1 MKKRKS
7 IPALLLSLCLM
18 LGIFS
23 ACSTNLPRD
32 GAVDNTSP
40 PDTNVSVAFSNTYSD
55 IYKALSTSLTSSNS
69 AADGREL
76 GGAMDLSE
84 TAASDEATAAAPD
97 TAVTENSD
105 SDYSNT
111 NVQVDGIDEG
121 DIVKTDGSYIYIL
134 HDSELIIMKADGA
147 ETAEVYRGTIAE
159 QDERTTDGQYDYSY
173 EYPYELYITGNYL
186 VVLSTYSDYTVY
198 ETDSYDERGY
208 QDTSRV
214 LLDIY
219 DVSNPRS
226 PKLLHQL
233 GQDGSNI
240 ATRLVDNT
248 LYLIS
253 AYYVYDMNEDD
264 PGTFIPSLYRD
275 GVSTLIS
282 EDCIGI
288 MPYYNS
294 TAYTILSAFDIPTG
308 KLNANQTI
316 LGGGSTVYMNH
327 ENIYVAVS
335 TYDETASAPYTDSVY
350 KVIDYTGT
358 NKTAISRFDISGNGI
373 SLASTGTV
381 NGNLNDQ
388 FSMDEKDGNLRLV
401 TTAYSNTWSVYTD
414 ESKGWEFYEW
424 SEDGSQ
430 TSNALYV
437 LDSAMHIVGSV
448 TGLASDEVVY
458 SVRFDGNIAY
468 FVTFR
473 TVDPLFAVDL
483 TDPTSPEVLSSL
495 KIAGFSEY
503 LHLYGDDRL
512 FGLGMDADEETGMT
526 DGMKLTMFDT
536 TDPANVTEKHTLLL
550 DSAYST
556 ALYNHKA
563 MLIDG
568 DKNIIAFPVEDGYAV
583 YGYSDD
589 RGFYLRAHIDA
600 GSWYGDARGLYIGDY
615 IYIVSYDG
623 LTVLDMNNFTEATII
638 EF

>member
-7 IPALLLSLCLM
+7 ISTLVLSLCLM

-23 ACSTNLPRD
+23 ACSTNLSRD

-55 IYKALSTSLTSSNS
+55 IYKALSTSLTSNNS

-134 HDSELIIMKADGA
+134 HDSELIIMNADGA

-186 VVLSTYSDYTVY
+186 IVLSTYSDYTVY

-219 DVSNPRS
+219 DVSNPES

-253 AYYVYDMNEDD
+253 AYYVYDINEDD
-264 PGTFIPSLYRD
+264 PGTFIPSLYQD

-288 MPYYNS
+288 MPYYDS
-294 TAYTILSAFDIPTG
+294 TAYTILSAYDIPTG
-308 KLNANQTI
+308 TLNANQTV

-350 KVIDYTGT
+350 TVIDYTGT

-373 SLASTGTV
+373 TLASTGTV
-381 NGNLNDQ
+381 NGNLNNQ
-388 FSMDEKDGNLRLV
+388 FAMDENDGNLRLV
-401 TTAYSNTWSVYTD
+401 TTTYSDTWSVYTD
-414 ESKGWEFYEW
+414 DSKGWEFYDW

-437 LDSAMHIVGSV
+437 LDSAMNIVGSV
-448 TGLASDEVVY
+448 TDLASDEVVY
-458 SVRFDGNIAY
+458 SVRFDGNTAY

-473 TVDPLFAVDL
+473 TIDPLFAVDL
-483 TDPTSPEVLSSL
+483 SNPTSPKVLSTL
-495 KIAGFSEY
+495 KIAGFSQY
-503 LHLYGDDRL
+503 LHLYSDDRL

-536 TDPANVTEKHTLLL
+536 KDPANVTEKHTLLL
-550 DSAYST
+550 DSEYST

-563 MLIDG
+563 ILIDR

-589 RGFYLRAHIDA
+589 NGFYLRAHFDA
-600 GSWYGDARGLYIGDY
+600 DSWYGDARGLYIGNY

-623 LTVLDMNNFTEATII
+623 LTVLDMNNFTEATNI